1 MTRVARVRRLVLL
14 GVGGAVVTAGIA
26 WAAIPGGG
34 GVFTGCYSTTSSPV
48 GRLRVI
54 DPSAGQ
60 ACVAGEN
67 QITWNAKGINWTG
80 TWSSATAYNIGDAV
94 ARNGSS
100 YIAITANTNHPPPNS
115 SWAILAQKG
124 ATGSTGPAG
133 PAGPPGA
140 MRAYGFIDTFTTPP
154 TVKAVGHGI
163 TGVDFFN
170 GIYCVYLDPSIDLAS
185 TTPLVTMANVSGAIV
200 SARPNGC
207 SNAGKAGIQVN
218 ISNASGAQVQGNLNA
233 TVVLQPNVPA
243 KSPTLV

>member
-1 MTRVARVRRLVLL
+1 MTRVARLRRLVLL
-14 GVGGAVVTAGIA
+14 GVGGVVLTAGIA

-60 ACVAGEN
+60 ACLAGEN

-115 SWAILAQKG
+115 TWAILAQKG

-140 MRAYGFIDTFTTPP
+140 MRAYGFINSFTTPP
-154 TVKAVGHGI
+154 TVTAVGHGI

-185 TTPLVTMANVSGAIV
+185 TTPLVTMANIAGAIV
-200 SARPNGC
+200 SASPGSC

-218 ISNASGAQVQGNLNA
+218 MTDRSGNFVTGDFSIAI
-233 TVVLQPNVPA
+233 P
-243 KSPTLV
+243 